1 MRLKVYELKAILLK
15 HLADSKERNEKL
27 KAIRNLKEKM
37 YEYRFKEVLKSTF
50 VKTVITE
57 NTAEK
62 EFVKAVDTIS
72 KVSNNIPLI
81 IQPASFDNITN
92 QKILK
97 FYSIATIKIKDVRIL
112 PQLHKLW
119 KMR

>member
-1 MRLKVYELKAILLK
+1 M
-15 HLADSKERNEKL
+15 
-27 KAIRNLKEKM
+27 
-37 YEYRFKEVLKSTF
+37 FKEHEKFLKFCKKKAF

-62 EFVKAVDTIS
+62 EFVKAVNIIS
-72 KVSNNIPLI
+72 KVSDKIPLI

-92 QKILK
+92 QKVLK
-97 FYSIATIKIKDVRIL
+97 FYSIATVKIKDVRIL

-119 KMR
+119 KIR

>member
-1 MRLKVYELKAILLK
+1 MDIKFKSACKRDLFNEHAKFLEICKNKV
-15 HLADSKERNEKL
+15 
-27 KAIRNLKEKM
+27 
-37 YEYRFKEVLKSTF
+37 F

-62 EFVKAVDTIS
+62 EFVKAVNTIS
-72 KVSNNIPLI
+72 KVSDKIPLI

-92 QKILK
+92 QKVLK
-97 FYSIATIKIKDVRIL
+97 FYSVATIKIKDVRIL